1 MGHYSVSEEVER
13 RNAEADLQRKLDE
26 ALCWE
31 AVRALVEEDNIL
43 PAVRYVGLLEDEGK
57 EAP

>member
-1 MGHYSVSEEVER
+1 MGHYSGSEEVKR
-13 RNAEADLQRKLDE
+13 LNAEAELQRKLDE

-31 AVRALVEEDNIL
+31 AVRALVEDDDIL
-43 PAVRYVGLLEDEGK
+43 PAARYVGLLEDESK